1 MRLGGPQGRSGLVQK
16 ISPHRG
22 RMHSKRD
29 NTASVDTWDTYSLM
43 WPKHFAA
50 ICISNSDV
58 VQWPGVAVG
67 SSRRLMLAQCCRN
80 VRWMINVLMF
90 VHNGLRTAVGLPC
103 ASVCSRS
110 VTAGGALSNCQSDN
124 IFGEELLHDRKF
136 VRLSLSVKWLKDATF
151 ICLCDGLLRLYLQA
165 STTECLTLKLSV
177 WNKLVKVLNR
187 KV

>member
-1 MRLGGPQGRSGLVQK
+1 
-16 ISPHRG
+16 
-22 RMHSKRD
+22 MHSKRD
-29 NTASVDTWDTYSLM
+29 NTVSFDTSDTHSLM

-58 VQWPGVAVG
+58 VHWPGVAVVHLG
-67 SSRRLMLAQCCRN
+67 DLMLAQCCWN
-80 VRWMINVLMF
+80 VRWMINVFMF
-90 VHNGLRTAVGLPC
+90 VHNRLRTAVGLPC

-124 IFGEELLHDRKF
+124 IVGEELLHDRKL

-151 ICLCDGLLRLYLQA
+151 VCLFVWRFVTPLFTA
-165 STTECLTLKLSV
+165 STTECLTLKLSM
-177 WNKLVKVLNR
+177 WNKIVKVLNR